1 MAERDTG
8 PQVSRRRFLA
18 ASGVAGAAAVGVP
31 IASGAQK
38 QEAGSAAVSPL
49 PNPPLG
55 RISPEGR
62 KAIADV
68 DRQFQQQQPKMQKTV
83 SAVDN
88 LGLDPSGKQPI
99 SGKLGSALSG
109 MANTRVTF
117 PSDGVFLLPEKVGA
131 QPDGPIKISGNGC
144 TFKIPSDTQT
154 KSFNLVL
161 PSGSSV
167 RDITI
172 DQSAKGALQEL
183 AVQADGGVVRAD
195 NVTIKG
201 YAPAKGSPQG
211 GDGGGG
217 VDQMFAPIARTS
229 NATLRV
235 TNFQA
240 VGGTAAG
247 THNEGDLPPKS
258 PENVLDSP
266 MGVGVFDQNK
276 GTIQLVNPK
285 LSGWSN
291 GIYGGRTKG
300 IVEVLGGKF
309 VNNFNSQT
317 RVSGRA
323 VVDGASMLLDD
334 RKWSDKGPFKI
345 GHQGVY
351 AVRVDPS
358 DEGNQT
364 QPAKFINIRII
375 AKSMREGAALFDWEP
390 EAGPGIVRNCHITN
404 HLDRTVFL
412 GESPQNVPAA
422 TNILVDKCLID
433 GSSSAG
439 VMEMHDREQSRI
451 QRTCIKLPDAGPGD
465 IKGAQIGK
473 GMSFGGKCKS
483 GSGLSKP
490 KKVGSGGN
498 LSSLP
503 APTNA
508 SGGNS
513 STGASASQRKRKQRK
528 RQKTLLTVVYDGIL
542 PFLFLILA
550 PFVLFILG
558 GLALLGGLAA
568 LLGGD

>member
-1 MAERDTG
+1 MAGNDTETAG
-8 PQVSRRRFLA
+8 KTYSRRQFLGGCGA
-18 ASGVAGAAAVGVP
+18 AGATAVGVP

-38 QEAGSAAVSPL
+38 QEAGSATLSSPD
-49 PNPPLG
+49 PPLG

-62 KAIADV
+62 QAIADV
-68 DRQFQQQQPKMQKTV
+68 DHQFQQEQPKMQKTV

-99 SGKLGSALSG
+99 TGKLGSALSG
-109 MANTRVTF
+109 MANTRITF
-117 PSDGVFLLPEKVGA
+117 PSDGVFLLPKKVGA
-131 QPDGPIKISGNGC
+131 QPDGPIKFIGNGC

-154 KSFNLVL
+154 KSFNFVL

-183 AVQADGGVVRAD
+183 AIQADGGVVRAD

-201 YAPAKGSPQG
+201 YAPAKGSPEG
-211 GDGGGG
+211 GDGGSG

-229 NATLRV
+229 NATLRA

-266 MGVGVFDQNK
+266 MGVGVFSNTT
-276 GTIQLVNPK
+276 GTVQLVNPK

-334 RKWSDKGPFKI
+334 RKWLDKGPFKI

-351 AVRVDPS
+351 AARVDPS

-364 QPAKFINIRII
+364 QPAKFINIRVI
-375 AKSMREGAALFDWEP
+375 AKSMREGASLFDWEP

-439 VMEMHDREQSRI
+439 VVEMHDRNQSRI
-451 QRTCIKLPDAGPGD
+451 RRTCIKLPNAGPDD
-465 IKGAQIGK
+465 ISGAQIGK
-473 GMSFGGKCKS
+473 GVSFGKKCKT

-490 KKVGSGGN
+490 KKVGSAGN
-498 LSSLP
+498 ISSLP
-503 APTNA
+503 APTA
-508 SGGNS
+508 SYSG
-513 STGASASQRKRKQRK
+513 STGSRTQQSPNQGNWIGQLAAGVARVMA
-528 RQKTLLTVVYDGIL
+528 LG
-542 PFLFLILA
+542 FLFLVSLFGLMILVGGGA
-550 PFVLFILG
+550 EVLTRNAVGRI
-558 GLALLGGLAA
+558 
-568 LLGGD
+568 